1 MQFAC
6 TPADGES
13 KVVVKGRRVAESHT
27 FTRFTVPGRGD
38 MMRSMNEGGT
48 VNMQGRSPGKP
59 LVLVVDDRAAMLDF
73 TRATLEAQGMAVLTT
88 DSLESAISICDHGDV
103 HVVLIDYRLCPAGG
117 ETAVQALRFTN
128 PLTQV
133 ILHGGYGDV
142 AGTAHAGVTEGPDS
156 LMQWIEVG
164 LATYRRNAVANS
176 AQQATDAGET
186 ATILFVGDR
195 DAYPWLISWLQS
207 AGCRLLVAADPSDAL
222 DHYIRERAQ
231 VVIVPLHATDKDIG
245 DLVRRIRVLDA
256 AVPVIALCDGDVDA
270 RREIADAMQ
279 PHAICEGN
287 DTDRVSEAIESAL
300 NTSWRMDRVRADQDL
315 RGLLLAK
322 FSDDVRNAIVAI
334 QGYAEIL
341 RDDSKP
347 QVQRAVDGLSDAA
360 GAALK
365 LVQKY
370 LALARLD
377 APGLVVQR
385 ERVSVDQLITDL
397 RSSERRDNRR
407 PLTLA
412 ANVTLSDRCVYTDR
426 EKLGEVLAQLLEN
439 FVQSSASG
447 QVALDI
453 NESPHAAEFILRNPN
468 CEVGELPLE
477 PTSTVAGGDDV
488 CANLPDDGLGLA
500 IAQRLTD
507 LLGGSLSINRG
518 SNGDAVFRL
527 SIPLI
532 QESQPGHD
540 SLH

>member
-1 MQFAC
+1 MPNTDAN
-6 TPADGES
+6 TPI
-13 KVVVKGRRVAESHT
+13 
-27 FTRFTVPGRGD
+27 
-38 MMRSMNEGGT
+38 
-48 VNMQGRSPGKP
+48 
-59 LVLVVDDRAAMLDF
+59 VLIVDDRPAILDF
-73 TRATLEAQGMAVLTT
+73 TRAALESQGMVVLSADT
-88 DSLESAISICDHGDV
+88 LESAVSICDRGDV

-117 ETAVQALRFTN
+117 DAAVQTLRFIN

-133 ILHGGYGDV
+133 ILHGGYGD
-142 AGTAHAGVTEGPDS
+142 ASLADRPGISEGPDS
-156 LMQWIEVG
+156 LLQWVEVG
-164 LATYRRNAVANS
+164 LATYRRNATAS
-176 AQQATDAGET
+176 SSHQATEAGEM
-186 ATILFVGDR
+186 ATILFVGER
-195 DAYPWLISWLQS
+195 EAYPWMIAWLESSGCRVLISPN
-207 AGCRLLVAADPSDAL
+207 PSDAL

-231 VVIVPLHATDKDIG
+231 VVITPLHSTDKAIG

-256 AVPVIALCDGDVDA
+256 AVPVIALCDGDMDA
-270 RREIADAMQ
+270 RREIADSMQ
-279 PHAICEGN
+279 PHAICDGN

-347 QVQRAVDGLSDAA
+347 QVRRAVDGLSDAA

-377 APGLVVQR
+377 APGLVVRR
-385 ERVSVDQLITDL
+385 ERVSIDQLVSDL
-397 RSSERRDNRR
+397 RSSERRDQRR
-407 PLTLA
+407 PLQLA
-412 ANVTLSDRCVYTDR
+412 ANVTLSERSVYTDR
-426 EKLGEVLAQLLEN
+426 EKLGEVLSQLLEN

-468 CEVGELPLE
+468 FEVGEPTPE
-477 PTSTVAGGDDV
+477 PTSASDSGESLS
-488 CANLPDDGLGLA
+488 AALPDDGLGLA

-518 SNGDAVFRL
+518 NNGEAFFRL
-527 SIPLI
+527 SIPHTP
-532 QESQPGHD
+532 EPHTSHE

>member
-1 MQFAC
+1 MKAK
-6 TPADGES
+6 P
-13 KVVVKGRRVAESHT
+13 SHA
-27 FTRFTVPGRGD
+27 
-38 MMRSMNEGGT
+38 
-48 VNMQGRSPGKP
+48 P
-59 LVLVVDDRAAMLDF
+59 LVLIVDDRVAILDF
-73 TRATLEAQGMAVLTT
+73 TRATLEAQGMGVQTAGSLDDAV
-88 DSLESAISICDHGDV
+88 AVCDRDDV
-103 HVVLIDYRLCPAGG
+103 HVVLIDYRLCPGGG
-117 ETAVQALRFTN
+117 ESAVQALRSAN

-142 AGTAHAGVTEGPDS
+142 GVTAHPGVTEGPDS
-156 LMQWIEVG
+156 LLQWIEVG

-231 VVIVPLHATDKDIG
+231 VVIVPIGATDNTVG

-256 AVPVIALCDGDVDA
+256 AVPVIALCDGDMDA
-270 RREIADAMQ
+270 RREIADSMQ

-347 QVQRAVDGLSDAA
+347 QVRRAVDGLSDAA

-377 APGLVVQR
+377 APGLVVHR

-412 ANVTLSDRCVYTDR
+412 ANVTLSDRSVYTDR
-426 EKLGEVLAQLLEN
+426 EKLGEVLSQLLEN
-439 FVQSSASG
+439 FAQSSASE

-468 CEVGELPLE
+468 CEVGELPQE
-477 PTSTVAGGDDV
+477 PTGTVAGGDDLS
-488 CANLPDDGLGLA
+488 ATLPDDGLGLA

-527 SIPLI
+527 SIPLT

-540 SLH
+540 ILH